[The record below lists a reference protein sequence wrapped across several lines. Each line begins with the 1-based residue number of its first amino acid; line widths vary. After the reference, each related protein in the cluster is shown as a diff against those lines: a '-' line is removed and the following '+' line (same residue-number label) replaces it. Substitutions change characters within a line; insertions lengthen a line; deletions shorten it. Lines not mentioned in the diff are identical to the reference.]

1 MIKNGDFVE
10 LDYTG
15 KVKDDKIVFDTTVE
29 QIAKDHKIHN
39 PKFRYKPIVICMG
52 EHHVVKGLED
62 ALIGKNPG
70 IYTIEVKAEHAF
82 GKKSTELLKLIPMK
96 LFKKDNVQPFVGL
109 EVNIDE
115 SLGIVRS
122 VSGGRVIVDFNHPL
136 SSKDLVYDIEVKRIV
151 TDPLEKVRAVLD
163 MLGVPFE
170 TLDLDDV
177 KEKAT
182 IITRIKYPDEAVAE
196 VSEHVKRLAG
206 MKAVEFQVQEK
217 KKEEKPAA
225 HPSHSQE
232 KPAETH
238 EGGEKKPAKKKEQA

>member
-15 KVKDDKIVFDTTVE
+15 KIKDDKMVFDTTVE
-29 QIAKDHKIHN
+29 QAAKDHKIHN
-39 PKFRYKPIVICMG
+39 PKFHYKPIVICIG

-62 ALIGKNPG
+62 ALVGKNPG

-82 GKKSTELLKLIPMK
+82 GKKSAEMLKLIPMK

-109 EVNIDE
+109 DVNIDG

-151 TDPLEKVRAVLD
+151 TDPLEKVKAVLE

-170 TLDLDDV
+170 TLDLDDI

-217 KKEEKPAA
+217 KKEEKKETKPVETKPAE
-225 HPSHSQE
+225 HSSHSQE
-232 KPAETH
+232 KPA
-238 EGGEKKPAKKKEQA
+238 KKKETA